1 VSCFGQVK
9 IVSQEGLVAIGLPK
23 HRLHV
28 ASILVVKIKI

>member
-1 VSCFGQVK
+1 VLCFGQVE

-28 ASILVVKIKI
+28 ASILVVEIKI